1 MKTLKFATFIS
12 TAASLLTA
20 STIVIAGPLG
30 TYDAVINKASP
41 ACVNLGDAVSCSAP
55 LLNYLS
61 VFSGGP
67 LLSNAATTAAGG
79 YIAPANQ
86 GVLQSYIVITAGGA
100 TQGNGDTNPAPPAVE
115 DGFKSNDVG
124 SASFL
129 ATGKAN
135 GTTVVA
141 GNLTDPA
148 NNSLTAGADN
158 AGTWDV
164 GLKWLLDAL
173 TIGGVR
179 RELTIG
185 FDFNQTQNSTTSLD
199 YWSLITLRDLNGGL
213 TDINFE
219 IRKNPVGSTFNTFNT
234 TKTFASQPNA
244 SDFGTV
250 NGITCVDSTNTKVPP
265 ILPIT
270 GGQCPSGY
278 DVSLNNAQGS
288 NTAEIIAFLPELNA
302 NLFNYVSQGYDV
314 ASVRLMMG
322 CFGRGSTNAGAG
334 LGYLANDAFGT
345 NNCDSGGFGD
355 VFLMAGAV
363 MPSNVPE
370 PGALALMALAL
381 GALGWNARRR
391 SIR

>member
-1 MKTLKFATFIS
+1 MQILKFAAFIS

-20 STIVIAGPLG
+20 SNIALAGPLG

-67 LLSNAATTAAGG
+67 LLSNTATTSTGG
-79 YIAPANQ
+79 YIAISNQ
-86 GVLQSYIVITAGGA
+86 GTLQSYIVVTAGGG
-100 TQGNGDTNPAPPAVE
+100 TQGNGDTNPAPAVVE
-115 DGFKSNDVG
+115 DGFKSNDAK
-124 SASFL
+124 SAPFL
-129 ATGKAN
+129 ATGKSN
-135 GTTVVA
+135 GTTVTA
-141 GNLTDPA
+141 GNLTDPI

-185 FDFNQTQNSTTSLD
+185 FDFNQPQNATTSLD
-199 YWSLITLRDLNGGL
+199 YWSLITLRDLEGIKG
-213 TDINFE
+213 DINFE
-219 IRKNPVGSTFNTFNT
+219 IRNNPVGSTFSTFNT
-234 TKTFASQPNA
+234 SKTFASQPN
-244 SDFGTV
+244 SGDFGTV
-250 NGITCVDSTNTKVPP
+250 NGVTCVDTNGSEAIPF
-265 ILPIT
+265 LPIM
-270 GGQCPSGY
+270 GGGCPAGY
-278 DVSLNNAQGS
+278 ELGLNNAQS
-288 NTAEIIAFLPELNA
+288 TATTEIIAFLPELNA

-322 CFGRGSTNAGAG
+322 CFGKGSTNAGAG
-334 LGYLANDAFGT
+334 VGYLANDALGT

-370 PGALALMALAL
+370 PGSLALMGLAL
-381 GALGWNARRR
+381 GALGWSARRR
-391 SIR
+391 SVR